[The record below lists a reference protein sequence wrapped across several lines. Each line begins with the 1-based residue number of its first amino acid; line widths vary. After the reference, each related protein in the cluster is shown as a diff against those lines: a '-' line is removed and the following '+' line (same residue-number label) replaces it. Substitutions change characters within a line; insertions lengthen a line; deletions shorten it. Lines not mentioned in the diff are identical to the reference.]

1 MLQQKNSSRTSFHRI
16 RSGAQAC
23 KRLFYS
29 MLLALPLLSF
39 PIKTQALPIPNND
52 RSGSWMNNQEGAKKA
67 KKKPEVPSSQ
77 PEKCR
82 FRNGIFEYRLSD
94 GTVKKFDDLLQDEE
108 NVKETACNDSYA
120 FILTSTSLIMVA
132 GKESKETGGVRMGL
146 SFTRKDMRDLYKI
159 GLVAWAYAQDRCY
172 FLMRDNKIREIPVF
186 VHGETIPVYG
196 IPRDMRSARMIFHS
210 NFLFIAPAEGKI
222 VVLGV
227 ADKPGYVELDLR
239 AVIKDAEFF
248 YKGRKLFFGKKGT
261 KELEIRIKGPKLT
274 DIKLVKRK

>member
-1 MLQQKNSSRTSFHRI
+1 
-16 RSGAQAC
+16 
-23 KRLFYS
+23 

-39 PIKTQALPIPNND
+39 QIKTQALPIPNND
-52 RSGSWMNNQEGAKKA
+52 HGAYKKNGPGEGAKA
-67 KKKPEVPSSQ
+67 KKKPEVPASQ

-82 FRNGIFEYRLSD
+82 FKDGIFEYRLSD

-120 FILTSTSLIMVA
+120 FILTSTSLVMVA

-186 VHGETIPVYG
+186 VHGETIPVYE
-196 IPRDMRSARMIFHS
+196 IPHDLRNAKMIFHS
-210 NFLFIAPAEGKI
+210 NFLFLAPVENKM
-222 VVLGV
+222 VVMKV
-227 ADKPGYVELDLR
+227 SDKPNYVELGLK
-239 AVIKDAEFF
+239 ASIKDAGFF
-248 YKGRKLFFGKKGT
+248 YKGKRFFFGKKGSN
-261 KELEIRIKGPKLT
+261 ELEIKIKGPKLT
-274 DIKLVKRK
+274 DVKLVKRK